1 MSLTEHRREVQRID
15 EEIIDLIHERAELA
29 DVIFESKRS
38 KNLELNDPQQAK
50 LVLERA
56 VDLATEKNL
65 DAGIIKKIFELLIQM
80 NLQKQH
86 ELLDENN
93 LP

>member
-1 MSLTEHRREVQRID
+1 MSLAEHRKEVQRID
-15 EEIIDLIHERAELA
+15 EEIIELIHDRVKLA
-29 DVIFESKRS
+29 DDIFESKRS
-38 KNLELNDPQQAK
+38 ENLELEDPQQAK

-56 VDLATEKNL
+56 VDLATERNL
-65 DAGIIKKIFELLIQM
+65 DAGTIKKIFELLIQM